1 MEQRR
6 RRAVSPAA
14 DPAEAADRASV
25 RAASAARRGFASQGG
40 PVGRRVDEFRAW
52 PGGDAGGARRR
63 AGLSADE
70 CHGAASDRG
79 DTGHSE
85 RGLRCRGA
93 SHAKHMRTDGG
104 SIMGLTLMITG
115 AGGFLGRAVVAEAQ
129 ERGLTRDDLDL
140 SSGALP
146 ALDGVDCVVHLAGS
160 LSGDWSVQ
168 ARDTVEATRGV
179 IEAMQAQPLPPRLVM
194 ASSIAVYSADAKG
207 VVTEATP
214 LEDRPDRRDT
224 YARAKLAQ
232 EEMLRGSGVRH
243 TILRPGAIL
252 GPDRVTTAHLGPA
265 AGGTLILMERGGE
278 VPAVSLADCARAFV
292 LAAEMPGEGRALN
305 IIGADRP
312 TRARYAA
319 ALRRTGW
326 PRRVLPLN
334 WRLVMPL
341 AWLLSPLGARLPG
354 LLRPAV
360 LRARM
365 RPVRYDIA
373 AAEVALDWQPQDDFE
388 TAFSR
393 AVEGGG

>member
-1 MEQRR
+1 
-6 RRAVSPAA
+6 
-14 DPAEAADRASV
+14 
-25 RAASAARRGFASQGG
+25 
-40 PVGRRVDEFRAW
+40 
-52 PGGDAGGARRR
+52 
-63 AGLSADE
+63 
-70 CHGAASDRG
+70 
-79 DTGHSE
+79 
-85 RGLRCRGA
+85 
-93 SHAKHMRTDGG
+93 MRTDGG

-129 ERGLTRDDLDL
+129 ARGHEVRALTRDDLDL

-214 LEDRPDRRDT
+214 LEDRPDRRDA

-252 GPDRVTTAHLGPA
+252 GPDRVTTAHLGHGI
-265 AGGTLILMERGGE
+265 GGTLILMDRGGE
-278 VPAVSLADCARAFV
+278 VPVVSLADCARAFV

-312 TRARYAA
+312 TRARYVA

-334 WRLVMPL
+334 WRLVIPL